1 MTCPTQQSSE
11 TVRRH
16 ACPQREDGRSL
27 IDQSF
32 DHRITRHPYAA
43 QTRAVTRGQDASRT
57 LLLALDAVSFR
68 IVEAACASGAFMQ
81 WTPPTVLVSTFP
93 SLTHP
98 AFASLFEPFGVEPSW
113 GYEVRYFDRASNRI
127 VGANPISYRE
137 DIPPWAALLATPRRG
152 VIAKGANYVSS
163 PRAAEGELQAI
174 ADDVLASG
182 GSTVI
187 EYLGATDGLTHLYD
201 DDALVEFLLHL
212 DARLL
217 RLQEEH
223 VRARGCPLRIVL
235 FSDHGCG
242 RARVRYTGSLKPLLR
257 SAGLRVVDRL
267 ERRDDVVAPT
277 FGIVNYGALFM
288 LGNGER
294 QRAAHAVA
302 LHPGVEF
309 AAYSSGA
316 DQVSVVSA
324 AGHAD
329 VLVKGDETGTRFA
342 YRDQGGD
349 VLRLAGPRDRLMY
362 QGILGPDGFGTSE
375 DWLRETAAEYYP
387 DPLHR
392 LTVGLNGDR
401 VRSRASVL
409 LSLGPGWSWGWR
421 SAYAGGLLRG
431 GPLKGTHGGLDRES
445 SRAFLLVS
453 DPSIDPPPVVRA
465 ERALAPYAMDVR
477 SARP

>member
-1 MTCPTQQSSE
+1 MHDCPCACSRRDG
-11 TVRRH
+11 VRLL
-16 ACPQREDGRSL
+16 A
-27 IDQSF
+27 DQSF
-32 DHRITRHPYAA
+32 GQRTARLKSAA
-43 QTRAVTRGQDASRT
+43 QTRDVNLGQDKSRT

-68 IVEAACASGAFMQ
+68 IVEAACASGAFER

-113 GYEVRYFDRASNRI
+113 GYEVRYFDRASNRT

-137 DIPPWAALLATPRRG
+137 EMPPWAALLATPRRG

-163 PRAAEGELQAI
+163 PRAAEGELEAI
-174 ADDVLASG
+174 ADDVIACP

-201 DDALVEFLLHL
+201 DDALVEFMLHL
-212 DARLL
+212 DARLM

-223 VRARGCPLRIVL
+223 VRVRGCPLRIVM

-267 ERRDDVVAPT
+267 ERPDDVVAPT

-288 LGNGER
+288 LGNGEH

-302 LHPGVEF
+302 MHPGVEF

-316 DQVSVVSA
+316 NQVSVVSA
-324 AGHAD
+324 EGRAD
-329 VLVKGDETGTRFA
+329 VLVQGGGTRPRFA

-349 VLRLAGPRDRLMY
+349 VLRLAGPRDSLLH
-362 QGILGPDGFGTSE
+362 QGMLDRDGFGSSE
-375 DWLRETAAEYYP
+375 DWLRETAEEYYP

-392 LTVGLNGDR
+392 LTVGLTGDR

-431 GPLKGTHGGLDRES
+431 GPLKGTHGGLDREA

-453 DPSIDPPPVVRA
+453 DPFVDPPTVVRA
-465 ERALAPYAMDVR
+465 EQALAPYARDVQ
-477 SARP
+477 SARPRVET